1 MFAIHTLA
9 AWHAF
14 QGSRSLI
21 FCLVRR
27 NITQMASDKNQLDF
41 VLDQIRDAGVVTAK
55 RMFGEFGIYCDG
67 KIVALFCDNQ
77 LFVKPTDRGRAYIRR
92 PIEAPPYPG
101 AKPYFLIEGQ
111 IEDRGW
117 ISELITLTAREQSL
131 PKKRARKPLKTKKSA
146 RDR

>member
-1 MFAIHTLA
+1 
-9 AWHAF
+9 
-14 QGSRSLI
+14 
-21 FCLVRR
+21 
-27 NITQMASDKNQLDF
+27 MASDKNQLDF

-131 PKKRARKPLKTKKSA
+131 PKKRTRKPLKTKKSA